1 MEYTAKQSLSS
12 IGSSRILELPKVKVV
27 VVGVSGVGKTSISQR
42 FVNN

>member
-1 MEYTAKQSLSS
+1 MSS
-12 IGSSRILELPKVKVV
+12 VGGNSRIVELPKVKVV